1 MPDEIKEEPKEE
13 TPTEVTTEP
22 VKEEEKQETP
32 KEDYEKR
39 YKDLQS
45 AYNKRDQEV
54 KEYKQHIENWKKLG
68 EVIESDPELYK
79 TVEAKIKGPTESNG
93 EAPDEVKQTISQ
105 NVVREFETRYGLD
118 KLPPEKAQE
127 IRIKIGQ
134 EIQSVSGVSIN
145 DVPLSKLGQI
155 LEKGYM
161 LATVGD
167 KEEQARRQG
176 YLEARENREAE
187 FGNIPSSGVN
197 SKQIQLTPDEQ
208 KVARRL
214 NISDEDYAKYKDKN

>member
-13 TPTEVTTEP
+13 TPEPETTEP

-32 KEDYEKR
+32 NEYEKR

-45 AYNKRDQEV
+45 AYNKRDKEIA
-54 KEYKQHIENWKKLG
+54 EYKQNIDNWKKLG
-68 EVIESDPELYK
+68 EIIESDPELYK
-79 TVEAKIKGPTESNG
+79 QVESKIKGPTSESNG
-93 EAPDEVKQTISQ
+93 EATDEVKATISQ

-118 KLPPEKAQE
+118 KLAPEKAQE
-127 IRIKIGQ
+127 IRTKIGQ

-145 DVPLSKLGQI
+145 EIPLSKLGQI

-187 FGNIPSSGVN
+187 FGNIPSSGVKEQN
-197 SKQIQLTPDEQ
+197 KTLTPDEQ